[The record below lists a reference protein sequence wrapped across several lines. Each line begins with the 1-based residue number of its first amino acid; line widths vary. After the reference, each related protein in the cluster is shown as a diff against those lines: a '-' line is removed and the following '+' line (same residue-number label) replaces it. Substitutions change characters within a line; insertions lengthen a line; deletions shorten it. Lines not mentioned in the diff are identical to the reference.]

1 MRVIGPEHPTTLA
14 TTGIGLVILR
24 DLEMV
29 DEMLELLMEALLIH
43 ENALRMD
50 HSRIS
55 EVQIIGGPK
64 ELALVCHTVIWPA
77 ISITSKPCSSI
88 RRMKEKINAYI
99 PNKDLE

>member
-1 MRVIGPEHPTTLA
+1 LG
-14 TTGIGLVILR
+14 
-24 DLEMV
+24 
-29 DEMLELLMEALLIH
+29 
-43 ENALRMD
+43 MD

-77 ISITSKPCSSI
+77 ISIISKPLTSV
-88 RRMKEKINAYI
+88 RKGEENINAYI